1 MQIPYF
7 INSMG
12 LDESGEDDGFDEY
25 ESLSDDDEMEYD
37 EESY

>member
-1 MQIPYF
+1 MMQYF

-12 LDESGEDDGFDEY
+12 LDENGGDEFDEY
-25 ESLSDDDEMEYD
+25 ESLSDDDDEMEYD

>member
-1 MQIPYF
+1 MMQYF

-12 LDESGEDDGFDEY
+12 LDESGEDEFDEC